1 MKRYI
6 MTLIAFS
13 LSVMAINGAEQS
25 DGIDAFPYRDL
36 IEKYVV
42 SSDFDKQKDIV
53 IATRL
58 LSKFSKYPYL
68 IFGAF
73 TQEDLPYFGKKLP
86 EQTSD
91 IGGIRIIET
100 YNTECIRNVFSQ
112 LFLKFDPFWQSKIN
126 VTDYTFW
133 ILSKSA
139 MTELFSWTQMQHQDI
154 NCHLLS
160 YGDYVASKISVV
172 SFTGN
177 ESQFQH

>member
-13 LSVMAINGAEQS
+13 LSVMTINGAEKS

-36 IEKYVV
+36 IEKYVA

-73 TQEDLPYFGKKLP
+73 TQEDLPSARTLWKLMVVR
-86 EQTSD
+86 S
-91 IGGIRIIET
+91 
-100 YNTECIRNVFSQ
+100 V
-112 LFLKFDPFWQSKIN
+112 SKA
-126 VTDYTFW
+126 
-133 ILSKSA
+133 KSVK
-139 MTELFSWTQMQHQDI
+139 
-154 NCHLLS
+154 
-160 YGDYVASKISVV
+160 VARS
-172 SFTGN
+172 
-177 ESQFQH
+177 

>member
-1 MKRYI
+1 

-160 YGDYVASKISVV
+160 YGDYVASKISAV

>member
-1 MKRYI
+1 

-13 LSVMAINGAEQS
+13 LSVMAINGAEKS
-25 DGIDAFPYRDL
+25 DGIDTFPYRDL
-36 IEKYVV
+36 IEKYVA

-91 IGGIRIIET
+91 IGGIRMLLIT
-100 YNTECIRNVFSQ
+100 RSGF
-112 LFLKFDPFWQSKIN
+112 
-126 VTDYTFW
+126 
-133 ILSKSA
+133 LSKSA

-177 ESQFQH
+177 

>member
-13 LSVMAINGAEQS
+13 LSVMAINGAEKS

-36 IEKYVV
+36 IEKYVA

-73 TQEDLPYFGKKLP
+73 TQEDLPYFEKKLP

-100 YNTECIRNVFSQ
+100 YNTECIRDVFSQ
-112 LFLKFDPFWQSKIN
+112 LSLKFDPFWQSKIN

-133 ILSKSA
+133 IFIEISNDRIVL
-139 MTELFSWTQMQHQDI
+139 MDT
-154 NCHLLS
+154 N
-160 YGDYVASKISVV
+160 ASSR
-172 SFTGN
+172 
-177 ESQFQH
+177 H

>member
-1 MKRYI
+1 

-13 LSVMAINGAEQS
+13 LSVMAINGAEKS

-36 IEKYVV
+36 IEKYVA

-73 TQEDLPYFGKKLP
+73 TQEDLPYFEKKLP

-91 IGGIRIIET
+91 IDGIRIIET
-100 YNTECIRNVFSQ
+100 LEFN
-112 LFLKFDPFWQSKIN
+112 L
-126 VTDYTFW
+126 
-133 ILSKSA
+133 
-139 MTELFSWTQMQHQDI
+139 
-154 NCHLLS
+154 
-160 YGDYVASKISVV
+160 
-172 SFTGN
+172 
-177 ESQFQH
+177 

>member
-6 MTLIAFS
+6 MTLIAFR
-13 LSVMAINGAEQS
+13 LSVMAINGAEKS

-36 IEKYVV
+36 IEKYVA

-100 YNTECIRNVFSQ
+100 YNTECIRDVFSQ
-112 LFLKFDPFWQSKIN
+112 LFLKFDPFWR
-126 VTDYTFW
+126 
-133 ILSKSA
+133 
-139 MTELFSWTQMQHQDI
+139 
-154 NCHLLS
+154 
-160 YGDYVASKISVV
+160 
-172 SFTGN
+172 
-177 ESQFQH
+177 